1 MPTYD
6 YLCKKCN
13 ESFSVILSIKD
24 HEEKKARCPKCG
36 DKEIEQQ
43 ISHFMTKT
51 SRKS

>member
-13 ESFSVILSIKD
+13 ESFSVMLSVKD
-24 HEEKKARCPKCG
+24 HDERKVQCPKCEG
-36 DKEIEQQ
+36 KDIEQQ
-43 ISHFMTKT
+43 ITHFMTKT

>member
-6 YLCKKCN
+6 Y
-13 ESFSVILSIKD
+13 
-24 HEEKKARCPKCG
+24 RCPKCNKG
-36 DKEIEQQ
+36 FPLILSVKEHDEGKAKCPKCGGKKLEQL